1 MKKITFLTMLM
12 VLMHWITTAQTTVAD
27 IISNSPDH
35 TTLTAAVNAADLT
48 TTLQGEGPF
57 TVFAPTD
64 GAFAAIPQEVID
76 ALLADPSG
84 DLTSIL
90 LYHVVAGTA
99 LSNSLSD
106 GQEIITVNGASVI
119 VSIINGDVFI
129 NNAQVT
135 VADLIADNGVVHV
148 IDAVLLPPTATTT
161 VMDIIEGSDVHET
174 LEAVLGLTGLDEVL
188 RGEGPFTVF
197 APTDAA
203 FSAIPQEVIDALL
216 ADPSGDLTSILL
228 YHVVAGTALS
238 SDLADGQE
246 VFTVNG
252 AAVTVSIVDGDVF
265 INGAQ
270 VIVADLIA
278 DNGVVHVIDAVL
290 LPPTAT
296 TTVMDIIEGSD
307 VHETLEAVLGLTGLD
322 EVLRGEGPFTV
333 FAPTDAA
340 FSAIPQEVID
350 ALLAVPSG
358 DLTSILLYH
367 VVAGTALSS
376 DLADGQEV
384 FTVNGAAV
392 TVSIVD
398 GDVFINGAQVIVA
411 DLIADNG
418 VVHVIDAVLL
428 PPTATTTV
436 MDIIEGSD
444 VHETLEA
451 VLGLT
456 GLDEVLRGEGP
467 FTVFAPTDAAF
478 SAIPQEVIDAL
489 LADPSGDLTSILLY
503 HVVAGTAL
511 SSDLADGQEV
521 FTVNGAAVTV
531 SIVDG
536 DVFINGAQVIVADL
550 IADNGVVH
558 VIDAVLLPPA
568 DAFTVMDIIA
578 ESEIHET
585 LEAVLTLT
593 GLDAALRGT
602 GPFTVF
608 APTDAAFGALPEEVV
623 TELLN
628 NPEGE
633 LTRIL
638 LYHVVNANA
647 LSTDLSNGQMIQTLL
662 GQRVTV
668 TINEDGVFIN
678 NAQVVVADLE
688 ADNGVVHVI
697 DAILLPQGPAT
708 VMEIIENSPVHET
721 LEVAINAAG
730 LADALR
736 GSGPFTVFA
745 PTDEAFEALPD
756 GLVAEL
762 LEDPTGALAQILLY
776 HVVGA
781 RAYSTDLSDGQVIT
795 TLQGQNVVIRI
806 NDNGVFV
813 NDAEVIITDLE
824 ADNGVVHVINAI
836 LLPDLT
842 VPRTIYEII
851 SESEVH
857 TTLTSIVDLFGLD
870 EALSEEGLDVTLFAP
885 TDAAFA
891 ALGEDVINAL
901 LSDPF
906 AELLQIIRH
915 HLVEGIISSE
925 DLFDGQELIT
935 INGQTVT
942 VRINDNGVFVDDA
955 QIIVADIVAT
965 NGIVHVIDAIL
976 LPELTPC
983 DITLG
988 VYFTFNTQFGGAPS
1002 PDAAGNCETF
1012 ALNFEAWASEA
1023 YVIDNFQAGVL
1034 YNFSICEGPNAGS
1047 WDAQISVLDVDGN
1060 FIATAEDCQIAWTPE
1075 VSGTYIILI
1084 NEVGACGPASV
1095 NTEINNGIPT
1105 LTCFGRAQTVM
1116 DIIEASDIHNTLEAA
1131 INAAG
1136 LNSALRGEGPFTVFA
1151 PTDAVFEALPDG
1163 LIEQLL
1169 ADPSGALTQI
1179 LLYHVVNARALSTD
1193 LTNDQQIVTLNGQS
1207 VTITLSEGNV
1217 FVNDAQVIVADLE
1230 AENGVVHVIN
1240 AILLPTLSTNE
1251 VTAAFPDVKVYPN
1264 PVSTT
1269 LFVDLTS
1276 VQQPI
1281 QNVRLMDVTGRTLQS
1296 YRLNAER
1303 KEINVSTLQSGAY
1316 FLEFIIDGNPFYKKV
1331 MISK

>member
-12 VLMHWITTAQTTVAD
+12 VLMHWVSTAQTTVAD

-35 TTLTAAVNAADLT
+35 TTLTAAVNAAGLT
-48 TTLQGEGPF
+48 PTLQGEGPF

-64 GAFAAIPQEVID
+64 AAFAAIPQEVID

-90 LYHVVAGTA
+90 LYHVVSGTA
-99 LSNSLSD
+99 LSTNLAD
-106 GQEIITVNGASVI
+106 GQEVVTINGASVT
-119 VSIINGDVFI
+119 VSIVDGEVFI

-135 VADLIADNGVVHV
+135 VADLIADNGVVHVIDAVLLPPAATTTVMDIIEGSDVHETLAAVLGLTGLDEVLRGEGPFTVFAPTDAAFAAIPQEVIDALLADPSGDLTSILLYHVVSGTALSTDLSDGQEVVTVNGAAVTVSIVDGEVFINNARVTVADVEADNGVVHV

-174 LEAVLGLTGLDEVL
+174 LAAVLGLTGLDEVL

-203 FSAIPQEVIDALL
+203 FAAIPQEVIDALL

-228 YHVVAGTALS
+228 YHVVSGTALS
-238 SDLADGQE
+238 TDLSDGQE
-246 VFTVNG
+246 VVTVNG
-252 AAVTVSIVDGDVF
+252 ASVTVSIVDGEVF
-265 INGAQ
+265 INNAR
-270 VIVADLIA
+270 VTVADL
-278 DNGVVHVIDAVL
+278 V
-290 LPPTAT
+290 
-296 TTVMDIIEGSD
+296 
-307 VHETLEAVLGLTGLD
+307 
-322 EVLRGEGPFTV
+322 
-333 FAPTDAA
+333 
-340 FSAIPQEVID
+340 
-350 ALLAVPSG
+350 
-358 DLTSILLYH
+358 
-367 VVAGTALSS
+367 
-376 DLADGQEV
+376 
-384 FTVNGAAV
+384 
-392 TVSIVD
+392 
-398 GDVFINGAQVIVA
+398 
-411 DLIADNG
+411 
-418 VVHVIDAVLL
+418 
-428 PPTATTTV
+428 
-436 MDIIEGSD
+436 
-444 VHETLEA
+444 
-451 VLGLT
+451 
-456 GLDEVLRGEGP
+456 
-467 FTVFAPTDAAF
+467 
-478 SAIPQEVIDAL
+478 
-489 LADPSGDLTSILLY
+489 
-503 HVVAGTAL
+503 
-511 SSDLADGQEV
+511 
-521 FTVNGAAVTV
+521 
-531 SIVDG
+531 
-536 DVFINGAQVIVADL
+536 
-550 IADNGVVH
+550 ADNGVVH

-568 DAFTVMDIIA
+568 DPFTVMDIIA
-578 ESEIHET
+578 DSEIHET

-593 GLDAALRGT
+593 GLDNALRT
-602 GPFTVF
+602 AGPFTVF
-608 APTDAAFGALPEEVV
+608 APTDAAFAALPEEVV

-628 NPEGE
+628 NPEGD

-647 LSTDLSNGQMIQTLL
+647 LSTDLADGQIIQTLL

-668 TINEDGVFIN
+668 TINDDGVFIN
-678 NAQVVVADLE
+678 DAQVIVADLQ

-708 VMEIIENSPVHET
+708 VMEIIENSAVHET

-736 GSGPFTVFA
+736 GAGPFTVFA
-745 PTDEAFEALPD
+745 PTDEAFAALPE

-762 LEDPTGALAQILLY
+762 LEDPTGDLAQILLY
-776 HVVGA
+776 HVVGD
-781 RAYSTDLSDGQVIT
+781 RAFSTDLSNGQVIA
-795 TLQGQNVVIRI
+795 TLQGQNVVITI
-806 NDNGVFV
+806 NAEGEVFV
-813 NDAEVIITDLE
+813 NDAQVIIADIE

-842 VPRTIYEII
+842 QPRTIYEII
-851 SESEVH
+851 SQSEIH
-857 TTLTSIVDLFGLD
+857 TTLTAIVDLFGL
-870 EALSEEGLDVTLFAP
+870 EETLNEEGIDLTVFAP

-891 ALGEDVINAL
+891 ALGEELINAL
-901 LSDPF
+901 LADPF
-906 AELLQIIRH
+906 AELLQILRH
-915 HLVEGIISSE
+915 HILDEVVSSS
-925 DLFDGQELIT
+925 DLFDGQQIITLNNQAVTVT
-935 INGQTVT
+935 IN
-942 VRINDNGVFVDDA
+942 NDGVFIDDA
-955 QIIVADIVAT
+955 QIILADIVAT
-965 NGIVHVIDAIL
+965 NGIVHVIDAVL

-1034 YNFSICEGPNAGS
+1034 YNFSICDGPNAGS

-1060 FIATAEDCQIAWTPE
+1060 FIATAEDCQIVWTPD

-1084 NEVGACGPASV
+1084 NEAGACGPASV
-1095 NTEINNGIPT
+1095 NVETNNGIPT

-1116 DIIEASDIHNTLEAA
+1116 DIIEASDVHNTLEAA

-1136 LNSALRGEGPFTVFA
+1136 LNSALRGAGPFTVFA
-1151 PTDAVFEALPDG
+1151 PTDDVFEALPDG

-1169 ADPSGALTQI
+1169 ADPTGALTQI

-1193 LTNDQQIVTLNGQS
+1193 LTNNQQIVTLNGQS
-1207 VTITLSEGNV
+1207 VTITISNGDV

-1251 VTAAFPDVKVYPN
+1251 VTATFPDVKVYPN

-1276 VQQPI
+1276 IQQPI

-1296 YRLNAER
+1296 YRLNAEL
-1303 KEINVSTLQSGAY
+1303 KEINVSALNSGAY

-1331 MISK
+1331 MINK